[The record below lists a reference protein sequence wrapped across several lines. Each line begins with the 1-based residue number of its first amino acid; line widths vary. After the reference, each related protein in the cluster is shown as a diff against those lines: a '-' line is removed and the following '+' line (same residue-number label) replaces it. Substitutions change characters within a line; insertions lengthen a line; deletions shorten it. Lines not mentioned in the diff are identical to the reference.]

1 VPATFPGVTFHAKG
15 AGALEIL
22 VESLDPK
29 AYGFQLISDMVAKMK
44 AALIL
49 IVVAD
54 NEEQLHRLTVVVLA
68 AVIAHYRPPCL
79 HLLGNCIL
87 GGLFVVAVSILQLV
101 KGGPH
106 QLIIK
111 TLRVQHR
118 QLRFSVSS
126 NERADNVVAAL
137 L

>member
-1 VPATFPGVTFHAKG
+1 M
-15 AGALEIL
+15 IW
-22 VESLDPK
+22 
-29 AYGFQLISDMVAKMK
+29 
-44 AALIL
+44 

-54 NEEQLHRLTVVVLA
+54 DKKELNRFTVVMPK
-68 AVIAHYRPPCL
+68 AVIAQRRTLGL

>member
-1 VPATFPGVTFHAKG
+1 
-15 AGALEIL
+15 
-22 VESLDPK
+22 
-29 AYGFQLISDMVAKMK
+29 
-44 AALIL
+44 
-49 IVVAD
+49 
-54 NEEQLHRLTVVVLA
+54 
-68 AVIAHYRPPCL
+68 
-79 HLLGNCIL
+79 L